1 VEVGC
6 VVAGA
11 VVAGAVGVGLEVG
24 VGAPADVVGVLPVPP
39 DPWAGPVELLEGLE
53 LAVGPVVAP
62 AEEAGAVGVGLGW
75 ELGCGV
81 GEGAALGVLP
91 PPAPVP
97 LELGLGVP
105 VPPDPWA
112 GPVALLD
119 GLTPAPELVALG
131 VVLGVP
137 GVVLA
142 ALGVALADVAG
153 ALGVAGAVE
162 AGALDAGAVG
172 TGVGVEMG
180 PVAVAS
186 EVEET
191 SCCQSRCQFVKSSWQ
206 LVPGTL
212 SPVVASAGKGP
223 QLP

>member
-1 VEVGC
+1 VLAAAVEVGC

-11 VVAGAVGVGLEVG
+11 DVPCAVGVGLEVG

-53 LAVGPVVAP
+53 LAVGPVVAL

-81 GEGAALGVLP
+81 GDAGAVGVLP
-91 PPAPVP
+91 PPVPVP

-105 VPPDPWA
+105 VPPEPWP

-119 GLTPAPELVALG
+119 GLTPAPELGALGVALG
-131 VVLGVP
+131 VPGAVP
-137 GVVLA
+137 A
-142 ALGVALADVAG
+142 ALGVALADVAE
-153 ALGVAGAVE
+153 ALGVGGAV
-162 AGALDAGAVG
+162 DAGAVDAEALG
-172 TGVGVEMG
+172 TGAGVEMG
-180 PVAVAS
+180 LVAVAS

-191 SCCQSRCQFVKSSWQ
+191 SCCQSRCQVVKSS
-206 LVPGTL
+206 
-212 SPVVASAGKGP
+212 
-223 QLP
+223 